1 MSEQT
6 GIGKGDVEK
15 EHQEWIQYPAKR
27 IGQLMQEA
35 RRVGKN
41 PDEVA
46 LGYLVVTIT
55 GDDLNCFYPVILSG
69 FSPDASRK
77 AASSISKR
85 IEWEIEVPQAPEV
98 LRERLKSAKESLG
111 KIKWDTKEGFDE
123 GYKMWKEEVQ
133 KWLLALEKKEPTI
146 KSAIE
151 TYQEFAQLT
160 GMTS

>member
-1 MSEQT
+1 MSEQ
-6 GIGKGDVEK
+6 IERK
-15 EHQEWIQYPAKR
+15 HQEWIEYPAKR
-27 IGQLMQEA
+27 IGELMNEA

-46 LGYLVVTIT
+46 LGYLLVIIT
-55 GDDLNCFYPVILSG
+55 GDDVNNFYPVILSG
-69 FSPDASRK
+69 FNSQGSQK

-85 IEWEIEVPQAPEV
+85 MEWEIKVPQAPEV
-98 LRERLKSAKESLG
+98 LRERLKSIKERLG

-146 KSAIE
+146 KSAIK
-151 TYQEFAQLT
+151 TYQEFAELT
-160 GMTS
+160 GKTS

>member
-1 MSEQT
+1 MSEQ
-6 GIGKGDVEK
+6 IGKGQ
-15 EHQEWIQYPAKR
+15 QEWIEYPAKR
-27 IGQLMQEA
+27 IRELMQEA

-55 GDDLNCFYPVILSG
+55 GDDVNNFYPVILSG

-85 IEWEIEVPQAPEV
+85 MEWETHVPQAPAV
-98 LRERLKSAKESLG
+98 LRERLKSVKERLG
-111 KIKWDTKEGFDE
+111 KIKWDTKEGFDG
-123 GYKMWKEEVQ
+123 GYKMWKEDVQ

-146 KSAIE
+146 KSAME
-151 TYQEFAQLT
+151 TYKEFAELT

>member
-1 MSEQT
+1 MSEQMER
-6 GIGKGDVEK
+6 G
-15 EHQEWIQYPAKR
+15 HQEWIEYPAKR
-27 IGQLMQEA
+27 IRELMQEA

-41 PDEVA
+41 PDEIG

-55 GDDLNCFYPVILSG
+55 GDDVNCFYPVMLSG
-69 FSPDASRK
+69 FNSEGSRK

-85 IEWEIEVPQAPEV
+85 IEWEIEVPQAPQV
-98 LRERLKSAKESLG
+98 LRERLKSVKERLG

-123 GYKMWKEEVQ
+123 GYQMWKEEVQ

-146 KSAIE
+146 KHAIE
-151 TYQEFAQLT
+151 TYQEFAELT